1 MKYKKYPSYKD
12 SGVEWLGE
20 IPSDWNESRLKFI
33 GYTYGGLSGKAGKDF
48 GDEENLK
55 SKRFI
60 PFTNIANNTFI
71 KSDNLG
77 YVIVDEKEEQN
88 RVKANDLFFLMS
100 SENYDDLGK
109 ASLLEEDLKDT
120 YLNSFC
126 KGFRLTNK
134 LINPK
139 FLNYLLSGN
148 IYRKLLSIQGN
159 GFTRINLR
167 LEKLN
172 ELKLLL
178 PNLREQQQIVNFLDK
193 ATAKIDTL
201 IEKQTK
207 QIELLKEKRQA
218 VISHAVTKGIKSNVK
233 MKDSGV
239 EWLGEIPEH
248 WKVSKL
254 RFLFSFSTGLNI
266 TKANLIDEDGIP
278 CVNYGEIHSKYGFE
292 VNANKDSLKYVD
304 KEYLITSKA
313 SLLSEGDFV
322 FADTSE
328 DVKGS
333 GNFTHVVGDSKIFA
347 GYHTVIARLINNYNS
362 RYFAYIFDS
371 NIFRTQIQLSI
382 KGVKVFSITQAILK
396 NCLIWFPVIE
406 EQQQIVN
413 YLDEKTSKIDT
424 LIEKSN
430 KSIEL
435 LKEKRTALISACVT
449 GKIDVREKV

>member
-178 PNLREQQQIVNFLDK
+178 PNLREQQQIANFLDK

-218 VISHAVTKGIKSNVK
+218 VISHAVTKGINPNVP

-248 WKVSKL
+248 WEVSKL

-278 CVNYGEIHSKYGFE
+278 CVNYGEIHSKYGFQ

-304 KEYLITSKA
+304 KEYLITSKR

-362 RYFAYIFDS
+362 RFFAYIFDS

-406 EQQQIVN
+406 EQQQIAN
-413 YLDEKTSKIDT
+413 YLDEKTSKIDA

-435 LKEKRTALISACVT
+435 LKEKRTALISAAVT
-449 GKIDVREKV
+449 GKIDVREFE